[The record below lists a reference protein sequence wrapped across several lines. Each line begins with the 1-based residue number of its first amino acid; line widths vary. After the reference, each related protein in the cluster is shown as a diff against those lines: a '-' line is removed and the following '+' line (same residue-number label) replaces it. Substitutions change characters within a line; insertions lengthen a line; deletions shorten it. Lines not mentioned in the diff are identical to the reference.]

1 MSIERTG
8 SYDCEPVSSCEI
20 LWRYSIGRRHPVVEA
35 LAVPEGQPGNASM
48 VSGSWN
54 TGEFRRA
61 LLIGALALALGAPGV
76 GFAQEEPTS
85 SDALVSP
92 APTQAAPIGPPTPGG
107 PKQSLNWEMR
117 PGRSYLIPAV
127 EILAYGFL
135 LNLYDRHYTEPK
147 DEYRTT
153 GNTIHTHLTDSK
165 WVLDKD
171 QFSVNQFL
179 HPYGGSVYFGL
190 ARSRDRKSVV

>member
-8 SYDCEPVSSCEI
+8 SHGREPVSSGEI

-35 LAVPEGQPGNASM
+35 CAVPEGQPGNASM
-48 VSGSWN
+48 VSGSRH

-61 LLIGALALALGAPGV
+61 LLTGALALVAPGV
-76 GFAQEEPTS
+76 GFAQEETS
-85 SDALVSP
+85 SDARISP
-92 APTQAAPIGPPTPGG
+92 APPQAAPIGPPTPGG

-165 WVLDKD
+165 WVLDND
-171 QFSVNQFL
+171 QFSVN
-179 HPYGGSVYFGL
+179 
-190 ARSRDRKSVV
+190 